1 MEQTLVIR
9 EAHQE
14 DIAALAVLMDEL
26 GYPVSEEDMNTRF
39 LALQEHPDYQCYV
52 AEADG
57 EVIGMIG
64 LIREL
69 RFERDGVHV
78 RIGSLVVREQ
88 HRGGG
93 IGKALILA
101 AEGWA
106 GSVGARALALNSSN
120 REERTGAHD
129 FYRHLGYEGTSTGFV
144 KRIV

>member
-52 AEADG
+52 AESDG

-88 HRGGG
+88 QRGGG

-106 GSVGARALALNSSN
+106 GSVGARALALNSGN

-129 FYRHLGYEGTSTGFV
+129 FYRHLGYEATSTGFV
-144 KRIV
+144 KRIL